1 MKNMKIVILEGD
13 SVGRDMSWDSFWQFG
28 EVEVYGNLPQAEVG
42 EKIQDADI
50 IIPNKLTIDK
60 FVLEKSS
67 VKMVCEAATG
77 YNNID
82 IDYCK
87 KNGIRVTN
95 VGGYSTD
102 SVAQHTIALLLSV
115 YEKISYYNNYVKDG
129 KYSVSGRF
137 SNIENYFHEISGK
150 TWGIVGLGAIGRATA
165 KLAGAF
171 GARVIYY
178 SASGNIYDVGY
189 KAVDFDIL
197 LKESDIISLHC
208 PLNDRTKGLF
218 DEAAFQKM
226 KNSAVLINVARGPVV
241 SDTALAKAL
250 NDNEIMAAGLDVFE
264 KEPLPAESPLLSVR
278 DNDRL
283 VMTPHIGWGTVEARS
298 RLMKEMELNIAAFLR
313 GEERNVIV

>member
-28 EVEVYGNLPQAEVG
+28 EVEVYGNLPQAEVR

-82 IDYCK
+82 IGYCK

-250 NDNEIMAAGLDVFE
+250 NNNEIMAAGLDVFE

-298 RLMKEMELNIAAFLR
+298 RLMKEMELNIAAFLQ
-313 GEERNVIV
+313 GKERNVIV